1 MFESNKNSNRLSNIQ
16 MISKNPAI
24 ALALIGMLN
33 LTACSSNDTLLK
45 EAPKLAEVTGSN
57 KLLREI
63 PAPEKRISVAV
74 YNFSDLTGQFKE
86 SVNGNGPSSAVTQ
99 GGSSI
104 LIKALQDAGER
115 RWFTVLER
123 SQLAN
128 LLKERQILI
137 EMRRLYRNEEDINA
151 KVLPPLKHASI
162 IIEGGIVGYNSNFS
176 TGGVGAHFLGIGG
189 DTKYAKDEVTVSLRA
204 VSTKTGEVLV
214 SVTVRKT
221 VASTSLHG
229 DVFRYVTL
237 NKLLEVEA
245 GITNNE
251 PIQIAVESAIEKAV
265 QALIVEGALL
275 NIWKFKSSA
284 LGAEYITGYN
294 KEKYGE
300 VDVVNSDVI
309 VKPETAAA
317 TSLIATVPYKPQAA
331 TLPETTQTIRKIE
344 PEQPELPPAQSASE
358 KPVG

>member
-1 MFESNKNSNRLSNIQ
+1 MFKRHKNSSQLNHIQ
-16 MISKNPAI
+16 MISKAPAMV
-24 ALALIGMLN
+24 LALIGMLS
-33 LTACSSNDTLLK
+33 LTACSSNGTLLK
-45 EAPKLAEVTGSN
+45 ETPKLAEVTESN

-63 PAPEKRISVAV
+63 PAPKKRISVAV

-86 SVNGNGPSSAVTQ
+86 SVNGNGSSSAVTQ

-104 LIKALQDAGER
+104 LIKALKDAGER

-137 EMRRLYRNEEDINA
+137 EMRRLYRDEEVINA
-151 KVLPPLKHASI
+151 EVLPPLKHASI
-162 IIEGGIVGYNSNFS
+162 LIEGGIVGYNSNFS
-176 TGGVGAHFLGIGG
+176 TGGVGAHFLGIGA

-221 VASTSLHG
+221 VASTSLHS

-265 QALIVEGALL
+265 QALIVEGAQL
-275 NIWKFKSSA
+275 NIWRFRNST
-284 LGAEYITGYN
+284 LGAEYITSYN

-300 VDVVNSDVI
+300 VSVVNSDVI

-317 TSLIATVPYKPQAA
+317 ASLTATVPYKPQTEPLA
-331 TLPETTQTIRKIE
+331 ETTQTIRKIDSG
-344 PEQPELPPAQSASE
+344 QTELPPVQSTDE
-358 KPVG
+358 RPVG